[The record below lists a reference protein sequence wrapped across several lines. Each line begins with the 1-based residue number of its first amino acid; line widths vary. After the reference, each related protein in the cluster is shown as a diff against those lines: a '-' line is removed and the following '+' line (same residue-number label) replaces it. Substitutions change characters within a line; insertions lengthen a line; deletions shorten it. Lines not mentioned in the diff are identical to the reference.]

1 MLGEGG
7 NGTAA
12 AGEITELMRKIIS
25 SEPLAEIEYIEA
37 VDGIT
42 LMPKAKLKRG
52 DLVAIA
58 VNIGK
63 TRLIDNFTI

>member
-1 MLGEGG
+1 
-7 NGTAA
+7 
-12 AGEITELMRKIIS
+12 MRKIIS